1 MLMHKR
7 NILSSGLPIEQAS
20 RAMIL
25 LHGRGADARGI
36 MDLSSYLDVKDFA
49 LLAPQATNYT
59 WYPYSF
65 MAPQQANQ
73 PWLDSA
79 IATVHGLIDELM
91 EHGLKSEQIYLL
103 GFSQGACL
111 TLESAARKA
120 RRYGAVI
127 AFTGGLIG
135 EQIDTTKYAGS
146 FDGTPIL
153 ICSGDPDPHVPVSRV
168 KESTRILT
176 SLGAKISEHIFP
188 GMPHTVTQ
196 EEIELANTLINS

>member
-1 MLMHKR
+1 MHKR
-7 NILSSGLPIEQAS
+7 NILSSGIPIEQAS
-20 RAMIL
+20 HAMIL

-36 MDLSSYLDVKDFA
+36 MELSGVLDAKNFA
-49 LLAPQATNYT
+49 FLAPQATNYT

-65 MAPQQANQ
+65 MAPEQANQ

-79 IATVHGLIDELM
+79 IATVHGLIDELL
-91 EHGLKSEQIYLL
+91 EHGLTSEQIYLL

-120 RRYGAVI
+120 MNYGGVI

-135 EQIDTTKYAGS
+135 ETIDPAKYSGS
-146 FDGTPIL
+146 FDGAPIL
-153 ICSGDPDPHVPVSRV
+153 ICSGNPDPHVPASRV
-168 KESTRILT
+168 KESTKLLT
-176 SLGAKISEHIFP
+176 EMGARVSEHIFP

-196 EEIELANTLINS
+196 EEIDLANKLINN